1 MIIML
6 TIKEAARTRNIPE
19 HAVRRWVAEG
29 ALPAV
34 RSGKK
39 HLLAAENLDAFLLSG
54 LSQKEDNISSKG
66 AVG

>member
-1 MIIML
+1 MPTML
-6 TIKEAARTRNIPE
+6 TIKEAAQTRNIPE

-39 HLLAAENLDAFLLSG
+39 YLLAAENLDAFLLSG
-54 LSQKEDNISSKG
+54 PPQKEG
-66 AVG
+66 AADAV